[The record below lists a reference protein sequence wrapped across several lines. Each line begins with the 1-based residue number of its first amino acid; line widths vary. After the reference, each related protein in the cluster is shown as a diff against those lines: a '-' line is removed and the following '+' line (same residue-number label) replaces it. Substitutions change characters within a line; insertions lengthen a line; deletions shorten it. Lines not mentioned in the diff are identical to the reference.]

1 MKLVNIGFGNM
12 VSAERIIAAVSPES
26 APIKRVIQDV
36 RDRGQLI
43 DASFGRSTK
52 AVLVMDSGHV
62 ILSSLTSL
70 CAPIRCIF
78 VMSFCF
84 FVISYPLS

>member
-52 AVLVMDSGHV
+52 AVLAMDSGHV
-62 ILSSLTSL
+62 ILSSLTPEAL
-70 CAPIRCIF
+70 AAR
-78 VMSFCF
+78 
-84 FVISYPLS
+84 ISNISEEGIENG